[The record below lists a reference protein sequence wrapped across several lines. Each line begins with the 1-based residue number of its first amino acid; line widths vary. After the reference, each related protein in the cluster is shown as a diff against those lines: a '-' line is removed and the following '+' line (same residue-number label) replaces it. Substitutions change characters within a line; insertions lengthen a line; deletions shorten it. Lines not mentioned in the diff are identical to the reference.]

1 MRYLG
6 DQKLVFCLHFFAWN
20 VGPPGLWHCYATAVD
35 TINEVSQDQSDHVIS
50 RPIKRTNALAEMVK
64 FI

>member
-35 TINEVSQDQSDHVIS
+35 TINEVSQDQSDQVDLS
-50 RPIKRTNALAEMVK
+50 REQMPLLKWLNL
-64 FI
+64 FN